1 MLRYAH
7 VYLKT
12 LVYTFKIMKNLSYL
26 LIALFA
32 CVMIV
37 SCQKEDEINPNDKN
51 SVTLEFDNRIGDQKL
66 VLGTTTAKNSLNEDF
81 TVTRLNYFVS
91 NISLKN
97 ENGTV
102 VKFTDKYF
110 LVKQSDPTSLLIKLE
125 NVPAG
130 NYTEVSYVIGVD
142 SLKSVSDVSQR
153 TGVLDPAS
161 YGSDNMY
168 WSWNSGYIF
177 FKMEGKSSAI
187 PPNMMNMT
195 EYQFHIGGFGGMTGK
210 TTNNLKTITL
220 PMATTAQVRGDV
232 APEIHIINDVLKVFN
247 GVNQVSIAKSY
258 MTHSPDAGVPIGQN
272 YAKSFIVDHVH
283 NEKD

>member
-1 MLRYAH
+1 
-7 VYLKT
+7 
-12 LVYTFKIMKNLSYL
+12 MKNLTYL
-26 LIALFA
+26 FLALFA
-32 CVMIV
+32 SVIIV
-37 SCQKEDEINPNDKN
+37 SCQKENEINPNDKN
-51 SVTLEFDNRIGDQKL
+51 TVILEFDNRVGDQKL

-97 ENGTV
+97 ENGNT
-102 VKFTDKYF
+102 VKFSDKYF
-110 LVKQSDPTSLLIKLE
+110 LVKHSDPNSLLIKLE

-130 NYTEVSYVIGVD
+130 NYNEVSYMIGVD

-161 YGSDNMY
+161 YGDDNMY
-168 WSWNSGYIF
+168 WSWNMGYIF

-187 PPNMMNMT
+187 PQNMMNMT

-210 TTNNLKTITL
+210 TPNNLHTITL
-220 PMATTAQVRGDV
+220 PMASVAQVRGDV
-232 APEIHIINDVLKVFN
+232 SPQIHIINDVQKVFN
-247 GVNQVSIAKSY
+247 GVNQISIANSY
-258 MTHSPDAGVPIGQN
+258 MTHAPAAGIPIGQN

-283 NEKD
+283 NEKK

>member
-1 MLRYAH
+1 
-7 VYLKT
+7 
-12 LVYTFKIMKNLSYL
+12 MKNFSYL
-26 LIALFA
+26 FIAILIS
-32 CVMIV
+32 IITV
-37 SCQKEDEINPNDKN
+37 SCQKDDEINPNDKN
-51 SVTLEFDNRIGDQKL
+51 TVILEFDNRIGDQKL

-91 NISLKN
+91 NVSLKN
-97 ENGTV
+97 ENGDV
-102 VKFTDKYF
+102 VKFNDKYF
-110 LVKQSDPTSLLIKLE
+110 LVKHSDPTSWLIKLE

-130 NYTEVSYVIGVD
+130 NYNEVSYMIGVD
-142 SLKSVSDVSQR
+142 SLKSISDVSQR

-161 YGSDNMY
+161 YGDDNMY

-187 PPNMMNMT
+187 PMNMMNMT

-210 TTNNLKTITL
+210 TPNNLKNITL
-220 PMATTAQVRGDV
+220 PMAISAQVRGDV
-232 APEIHIINDVLKVFN
+232 SPQIHIINDVQKVFS
-247 GVNQVSIAKSY
+247 GVNQISIAKSY
-258 MTHSPDAGVPIGQN
+258 MTHTPDAGIFIGQN

>member
-1 MLRYAH
+1 M
-7 VYLKT
+7 KT
-12 LVYTFKIMKNLSYL
+12 FSYL
-26 LIALFA
+26 LIALFVA
-32 CVMIV
+32 FAIV

-51 SVTLEFDNRIGDQKL
+51 TVTLEFDNRVGDQKL
-66 VLGTTTAKNSLNEDF
+66 VLGTTSAKNALNEDF

-102 VKFTDKYF
+102 VKFPNKYF
-110 LVKQSDPTSLLIKLE
+110 LVKHSDPNSWLIKLE
-125 NVPAG
+125 DVPAG
-130 NYTEVSYVIGVD
+130 NYNEVSYMIGVD

-161 YGSDNMY
+161 YGDDNMY
-168 WSWNSGYIF
+168 WSWNMGYIF

-187 PPNMMNMT
+187 PMNMMNMT
-195 EYQFHIGGFGGMTGK
+195 EYQFHVGGFGGMTGK
-210 TTNNLKTITL
+210 TPNNLKTITL
-220 PMATTAQVRGDV
+220 PMTTAAQVRGSV
-232 APEIHIINDVLKVFN
+232 APQIHIINDVQKVFS

-258 MTHSPDAGVPIGQN
+258 MTHAPEAGIPIGQN

>member
-1 MLRYAH
+1 
-7 VYLKT
+7 
-12 LVYTFKIMKNLSYL
+12 MKNFSYL
-26 LIALFA
+26 FIVFFA
-32 CVMIV
+32 SVIIV
-37 SCQKEDEINPNDKN
+37 SCQKEAEINPNDKN
-51 SVTLEFDNRIGDQKL
+51 TVTLEFDNRIGDQKL

-97 ENGTV
+97 ENGEV
-102 VKFTDKYF
+102 VKFPNQYF
-110 LVKQSDPTSLLIKLE
+110 LVKHSDPNSMLIKLT

-130 NYTEVSYVIGVD
+130 NYNEVSYMIGVD

-161 YGSDNMY
+161 YGDDNMY

-195 EYQFHIGGFGGMTGK
+195 EYQFHVGGFGGMTGK
-210 TTNNLKTITL
+210 TPNNLKTISL
-220 PMATTAQVRGDV
+220 PMVDVAKVRADV
-232 APEIHIINDVLKVFN
+232 APTIHIINDISKVFN
-247 GVNQVSIAKSY
+247 GVNKISIATTY
-258 MTHSPDAGVPIGQN
+258 MVHAPQAGIPIGEN

>member
-1 MLRYAH
+1 
-7 VYLKT
+7 
-12 LVYTFKIMKNLSYL
+12 MKNFLYI

-32 CVMIV
+32 SIIIV

-51 SVTLEFDNRIGDQKL
+51 TVILEFDNRVGYQKL

-91 NISLKN
+91 NIALKN
-97 ENGTV
+97 ENGEV
-102 VKFTDKYF
+102 VKFPNQYF
-110 LVKQSDPTSLLIKLE
+110 LVRQSDPNSLLIKLD

-130 NYTEVSYVIGVD
+130 NYNEVSYMIGVD

-161 YGSDNMY
+161 YGDDFMY

-195 EYQFHIGGFGGMTGK
+195 EYAFHVGGFGGITGK
-210 TTNNLKTITL
+210 TINNLRTITL
-220 PMATTAQVRGDV
+220 PMANTAQVRGDV
-232 APEIHIINDVLKVFN
+232 SPQVHIIHDVSKVFN
-247 GVNQVSIAKSY
+247 GVNQISIAKTY
-258 MTHSPDAGVPIGQN
+258 MVHSPDAGVPIGQN
-272 YAKSFIVDHVH
+272 YARSFIVDHVH